1 MSVRAG
7 STSPLATAKLE
18 PPQLGL
24 NKIMIFLSL
33 LLKASQCKLKM
44 IYLI

>member
-1 MSVRAG
+1 MAPSYSQAG
-7 STSPLATAKLE
+7 ADTI
-18 PPQLGL
+18 GL

-33 LLKASQCKLKM
+33 LLKASQCKVKM